1 MPGLEDLLKNSG
13 NNEPFLA
20 KIYACQKSDIVTLP
34 PMTTSPTTNAQ
45 KVTRTG
51 THTMVSGK
59 VYNVIEIIP
68 AKAEPKINVAGDEQ
82 MMSTSCEATFE
93 VSGKSAAMM
102 GWVDQHKN
110 KEMIF
115 ILVDRNGHQ
124 EIWGDD
130 VQGAYFT
137 KIEIN
142 GGKDRAGKFTIK
154 YQGAMPTVW
163 AGTVPLT

>member
-1 MPGLEDLLKNSG
+1 MPGLEDLLQNSG

-20 KIYACQKSDIVTLP
+20 KIYVCEKKDITTLP
-34 PMTTSPTTNAQ
+34 AMTTSPTTNAQ
-45 KVTRTG
+45 KITRSG
-51 THTMVSGK
+51 SFTMVSGK
-59 VYNVIEIIP
+59 VFNVINIVP
-68 AKAEPKINVAGDEQ
+68 AKAEPKISVAGDEQ
-82 MMSTSCEATFE
+82 MMATTSEATFD

-115 ILVDRNGHQ
+115 VLVDRNGHQ
-124 EIWGDD
+124 EIYGDD
-130 VQGAYFT
+130 IQGAYFT